1 MLNKGKSQLDSLSP
15 SLSCLF
21 SLKTVVV
28 HVLYVRIPKWI
39 GIFVKLRT
47 PRISM
52 SEHFVAFLSEN
63 RKYKILP
70 ILFAEQYNWVLLM
83 ETLLDTGAPY
93 VRRIRK
99 LLELQEYGQRMNSDK
114 WNNCYDRSVFC
125 EPMIGRLEC
134 IGNWLIYWSSFR
146 CYFFKGVVFKLFLP
160 SHIS

>member
-70 ILFAEQYNWVLLM
+70 ILFAEIQLSAFNGDAARYWGSLRTANKEPL
-83 ETLLDTGAPY
+83 GAPG
-93 VRRIRK
+93 VWTTDEQRRVKWLLWQKCVLWANDWEAWMYWK
-99 LLELQEYGQRMNSDK
+99 LIDLL
-114 WNNCYDRSVFC
+114 VF
-125 EPMIGRLEC
+125 L
-134 IGNWLIYWSSFR
+134 
-146 CYFFKGVVFKLFLP
+146 
-160 SHIS
+160 